1 MDWNLAVYD
10 NSRIICAA
18 NKLQLEDGSIVVV
31 AGARHWDK
39 GMHEIVDVFYSPL
52 SRELEQGFID
62 QFNNFY
68 TREQAWIIAETNG
81 QIVRRVGGDTKLDGS
96 GKLFSENLY

>member
-1 MDWNLAVYD
+1 MH

-18 NKLQLEDGSIVVV
+18 NKLLFADGNIITV

-39 GMHEIVDVFYSPL
+39 IMHNAVGMMNQDFM
-52 SRELEQGFID
+52 ELEQGFID
-62 QFNNFY
+62 QFGNFY
-68 TREQAWIIAETNG
+68 SRHEAWIIAETNG
-81 QIVRRVGGDTKLDGS
+81 QIIRRVGGDMSLEGE

>member
-1 MDWNLAVYD
+1 MH

-18 NKLQLEDGSIVVV
+18 NKLRLENGSIIVI

-39 GMHEIVDVFYSPL
+39 GMHRIVEALYSNMGD
-52 SRELEQGFID
+52 ELEQGFID

-68 TREQAWIIAETNG
+68 TRKEAWIIAETNG
-81 QIVRRVGGDTKLDGS
+81 QIIRRVGGDMSLDGE